1 MAVLFPSA
9 YIRWRE
15 PLCVWSHLV
24 HKLAQTAV
32 TLVPP
37 VGTIFSP
44 TYNPTVALLESSSL
58 AQIHM
63 LSFGMKLRF
72 GTHLAAGAFHFATA
86 VAANEQ
92 ICAAGFPF
100 IPGAGSAAGRS
111 RGRGSSTS
119 RGSSSRGRRNASG
132 LRRAAISSPGAAL
145 RRILCPD
152 AARDPCALPLAAGA
166 ACNALMTVW
175 QAVACYGLPCA
186 LVYASGA
193 AAVH

>member
-15 PLCVWSHLV
+15 PLCMWSHLV

-63 LSFGMKLRF
+63 LSFGMKQRF
-72 GTHLAAGAFHFATA
+72 GTHLAVGAFHFATA

-100 IPGAGSAAGRS
+100 IPGPALLAAVAHGQQQQQGEQGTQELQAAGGGQQS
-111 RGRGSSTS
+111 A
-119 RGSSSRGRRNASG
+119 RRE
-132 LRRAAISSPGAAL
+132 LHRTEFRALTP
-145 RRILCPD
+145 PTK
-152 AARDPCALPLAAGA
+152 PVP
-166 ACNALMTVW
+166 
-175 QAVACYGLPCA
+175 
-186 LVYASGA
+186 
-193 AAVH
+193 